1 MSTSSW
7 ACCSEKQQ
15 VEDFSGQYRSHEYP
29 YIFCTRMKI
38 GIIGPEPMAMTW
50 EQHLR
55 FITGVHEVVMAR
67 DIDLL
72 GDIDACLILNDASS
86 GEIDA
91 AQLLATLKRGFHILW
106 VAPLPTEPDE
116 IRRWH
121 EAAEESSVIVMFSMW
136 SHYSPATQWI
146 FNHITPPGKIHI
158 HREWSG
164 PRHAPDAGTLYRIL
178 LEEVSLCLEWSR
190 SRLVHFEGDI
200 HFEIQKS
207 TENPSIQQLHLRFSN
222 GTASSLFLNPYGL
235 ENRHSRF
242 LTGSKMAAV
251 CQVNE
256 HIIKKWMLDG
266 AEQDTPEIMHFDF
279 KEPARHLLS
288 HFIRSV
294 RTGCKPIFG
303 INELHQLATI
313 IRLFRER

>member
-1 MSTSSW
+1 
-7 ACCSEKQQ
+7 
-15 VEDFSGQYRSHEYP
+15 
-29 YIFCTRMKI
+29 MKV

-55 FITGVHEVVMAR
+55 FMAGVHEVIMAR
-67 DIDLL
+67 SIELL
-72 GDIDACLILNDASS
+72 DDVSVCLILNDASS
-86 GEIDA
+86 EETDTN
-91 AQLLATLKRGFHILW
+91 QLLAALKRGFQILW
-106 VAPLPTEPDE
+106 VAPLPTDPGE
-116 IRRWH
+116 IRSWY
-121 EAAEESSVIVMFSMW
+121 EASEESSTIIMFSMW
-136 SHYSPATQWI
+136 SHYSPATQWL

-164 PRHAPDAGTLYRIL
+164 PDHTPNTNTVYRIF

-190 SRLVHFEGDI
+190 SRPIRFEGDI
-200 HFEIQKS
+200 RIPGHATDS
-207 TENPSIQQLHLRFSN
+207 PSMQQLHIRFSN

-242 LTGSKMAAV
+242 IIGNKMAAV
-251 CQVNE
+251 CQINE
-256 HIIKKWMLDG
+256 HLIKKWMLDG
-266 AEQDTPEIMHFDF
+266 AEQDTPHIMRFEY

-303 INELHQLATI
+303 ISELYQLAGI
-313 IRLFRER
+313 IEHFRDH